1 MMGIDQLTT
10 KNERIL
16 TELAKA
22 TGRITAAEEKLDRG
36 QDERCLHEVNRALS
50 ILNTCRTL
58 LMNGVDI

>member
-1 MMGIDQLTT
+1 MIGMEQIQT

-22 TGRITAAEEKLDRG
+22 IGRIIAAEEKLDRG
-36 QDERCLHEVNRALS
+36 QDERCLHEVNRAIS
-50 ILNTCRTL
+50 MLNTCRTL